1 MVYESNS
8 MHKVF
13 MEKIDLIR
21 KRLKYLADLQGLSLT
36 DLARDSGYTYAV
48 LQNTLR
54 GFTPVKT
61 DMRIKLALKV
71 GEDVWQNSATHSGN
85 A

>member
-1 MVYESNS
+1 MYRD
-8 MHKVF
+8 F
-13 MEKIDLIR
+13 MKKIDLIR
-21 KRLKYLADLQGLSLT
+21 KRLKYLADLRGLSLT

>member
-1 MVYESNS
+1 
-8 MHKVF
+8 MHKGF
-13 MEKIDLIR
+13 MKKIDLIR
-21 KRLKYLADLQGLSLT
+21 KRLKYLADLQGLSLA

-61 DMRIKLALKV
+61 DMRINLALKV
-71 GEDVWQNSATHSGN
+71 GEDVWQNSATHNGN

>member
-1 MVYESNS
+1 
-8 MHKVF
+8 MHKGF
-13 MEKIDLIR
+13 MKKIDLIR
-21 KRLKYLADLQGLSLT
+21 KRLKYLADLQGLSLA

-61 DMRIKLALKV
+61 DMRIKLTLKV

>member
-1 MVYESNS
+1 
-8 MHKVF
+8 MHKGF
-13 MEKIDLIR
+13 MKKIDLIR
-21 KRLKYLADLQGLSLT
+21 KRLKYLADLQGLSLA

-61 DMRIKLALKV
+61 DKADMRIKLASKV
-71 GEDVWQNSATHSGN
+71 GEDVWQNSATHNKN

>member
-1 MVYESNS
+1 
-8 MHKVF
+8 MHKGF
-13 MEKIDLIR
+13 MKKIDLIR
-21 KRLKYLADLQGLSLT
+21 KRLKYLADLQGLSLA

-61 DMRIKLALKV
+61 DMRIKLASKV
-71 GEDVWQNSATHSGN
+71 GEDVWQNSATHNKN

>member
-1 MVYESNS
+1 MNLIV
-8 MHKVF
+8 MHKGF
-13 MEKIDLIR
+13 MKKIDLIR
-21 KRLKYLADLQGLSLT
+21 KRLKYLADLRGLSLT

>member
-1 MVYESNS
+1 M
-8 MHKVF
+8 K
-13 MEKIDLIR
+13 KIDLIR
-21 KRLKYLADLQGLSLT
+21 KRLKYLADLQGLSLA

-61 DMRIKLALKV
+61 AMRIKIASKV
-71 GEDVWQNSATHSGN
+71 GEDVWKEIGMI
-85 A
+85 

>member
-1 MVYESNS
+1 M
-8 MHKVF
+8 K
-13 MEKIDLIR
+13 KIDLIR
-21 KRLKYLADLQGLSLT
+21 KRLKYLADLRGLSLT

-54 GFTPVKT
+54 GFTPVKD
-61 DMRIKLALKV
+61 DMRIKLASKV
-71 GEDVWQNSATHSGN
+71 GEDVWQNSATHRGN

>member
-1 MVYESNS
+1 
-8 MHKVF
+8 MHKGF

-21 KRLKYLADLQGLSLT
+21 KRLKYLADLQGLSLA

-54 GFTPVKT
+54 GFTPVKD
-61 DMRIKLALKV
+61 DMRTKLASKV
-71 GEDVWQNSATHSGN
+71 GEDVWGKSAVLSEN

>member
-1 MVYESNS
+1 
-8 MHKVF
+8 

-36 DLARDSGYTYAV
+36 DLARDSGCTYAV

-54 GFTPVKT
+54 GFTPVKD
-61 DMRIKLALKV
+61 DMRTKLASKV
-71 GEDVWQNSATHSGN
+71 GEDVWGESAAFSEN

>member
-1 MVYESNS
+1 
-8 MHKVF
+8 MHKGF

-21 KRLKYLADLQGLSLT
+21 KRLKYLADLRGLSLT

>member
-1 MVYESNS
+1 
-8 MHKVF
+8 MHKDF

>member
-1 MVYESNS
+1 
-8 MHKVF
+8 

-21 KRLKYLADLQGLSLT
+21 KRLKYLTDLQGLSLA
-36 DLARDSGYTYAV
+36 DLARDSGYSYAV

-54 GFTPVKT
+54 GFTPVNT
-61 DMRIKLALKV
+61 DMRIKIASKV
-71 GEDVWQNSATHSGN
+71 GEDVWQNSAAHSGN